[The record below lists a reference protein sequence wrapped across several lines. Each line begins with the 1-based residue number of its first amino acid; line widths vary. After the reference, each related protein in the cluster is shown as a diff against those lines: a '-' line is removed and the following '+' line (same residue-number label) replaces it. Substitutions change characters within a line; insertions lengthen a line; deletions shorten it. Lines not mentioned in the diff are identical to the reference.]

1 MDLLFPHKGFSKGLG
16 AEKQPAG
23 TTPWIQ
29 NMRVIDCQDN
39 RFRGGQRGGLKKAY
53 SERISSEDLVA
64 PVVLLITITTVD

>member
-1 MDLLFPHKGFSKGLG
+1 MDVLFPHKGFHKGLG

-29 NMRVIDCQDN
+29 NMRVMDVQDN

-53 SERISSEDLVA
+53 TQQISGTPM
-64 PVVLLITITTVD
+64 PVVELIQITTVD

>member
-1 MDLLFPHKGFSKGLG
+1 MDLIFPFKGYSKGLG

-29 NMRVIDCQDN
+29 NMRVIDVQDN

-53 SERISSEDLVA
+53 SQQISGA
-64 PVVLLITITTVD
+64 PIPIVELIQITTVD

>member
-1 MDLLFPHKGFSKGLG
+1 MDLIFPFRGFHKGLG

-29 NMRVIDCQDN
+29 NMRVIDPQDN

-53 SERISSEDLVA
+53 SEQISSSA
-64 PVVLLITITTVD
+64 MPVVELIQITIVD

>member
-1 MDLLFPHKGFSKGLG
+1 MDLLFPYKGFHKGLG

-29 NMRVIDCQDN
+29 NMRVMDVQDN

-53 SERISSEDLVA
+53 VEQIAGSTM
-64 PVVLLITITTVD
+64 PVVLLISVTVVE

>member
-1 MDLLFPHKGFSKGLG
+1 MDLLFPAKGFHKGLG

-39 RFRGGQRGGLKKAY
+39 RFRGGQRPGLKKTYAQPIAG
-53 SERISSEDLVA
+53 STM
-64 PVVLLITITTVD
+64 PVVLLIQITTVD

>member
-1 MDLLFPHKGFSKGLG
+1 MDLLFPHKGFHKGLG

-39 RFRGGQRGGLKKAY
+39 RFRGGQRPGLQKAYTDLIGGLA
-53 SERISSEDLVA
+53 SPI
-64 PVVLLITITTVD
+64 VVLTYITIVD

>member
-1 MDLLFPHKGFSKGLG
+1 MDLLFPARGFHKGLG

-39 RFRGGQRGGLKKAY
+39 RFRGGQRPGLQKMYDQQIGGT
-53 SERISSEDLVA
+53 SVPIVW
-64 PVVLLITITTVD
+64 IGFITTVD